1 MKFLRTPDHRF
12 DGLPDFAF
20 GPNYLD
26 VDDTEGGRRR
36 MNYLDERPEQAPP
49 VLLTHGEPAWC
60 FLYRHMIPL
69 FKDAGH
75 RVLAP
80 DLIGFGR
87 SDKPTE
93 RFDYTYQRHC
103 LLLGAWF
110 GSPTAPTATMSHMRR
125 R

>member
-26 VDDTEGGRRR
+26 VEDTEGGRLR
-36 MNYLDERPEQAPP
+36 MHYWDEGPAQAQT
-49 VLLTHGEPAWC
+49 VLLMHGEPTWC
-60 FLYRHMIPL
+60 FLYRRMILL

-87 SDKPTE
+87 SDKPSE
-93 RFDYTYQRHC
+93 RSDFTYQRHVD
-103 LLLGAWF
+103 W
-110 GSPTAPTATMSHMRR
+110 MSEWLRKVDLTGITLIC
-125 R
+125 